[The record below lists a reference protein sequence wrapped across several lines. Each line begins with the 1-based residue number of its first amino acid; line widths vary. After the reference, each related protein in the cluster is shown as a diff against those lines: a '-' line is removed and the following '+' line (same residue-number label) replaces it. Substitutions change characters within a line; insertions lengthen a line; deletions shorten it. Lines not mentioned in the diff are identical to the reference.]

1 MNINDIITIGVVV
14 LKVLGIAFLFFT
26 SLVVF
31 SVAKGASD
39 CSRLEEKWLEE
50 KR

>member
-1 MNINDIITIGVVV
+1 MNIITIGIIV
-14 LKVLGIAFLFFT
+14 LKVLGGAFLFFA